1 MSGWK
6 CPLKEVKKQ
15 KVALSTLRGEAPLLV
30 VDISIWLHQIVSTI
44 DEVTLFLSV

>member
-1 MSGWK
+1 MCGSAH
-6 CPLKEVKKQ
+6 LKRSKRRRLPSLHSK
-15 KVALSTLRGEAPLLV
+15 EAPLLV